1 MANARSTFIQTGIR
15 QRSLRKHCRVGRAT
29 ELVFVLATGMMLA
42 LGGAAQA
49 QDLEWNVGGG
59 VGSAIGGAGTWQ
71 EGGGALEWL
80 NGATSVDFTA
90 GANAIFGGP
99 PGAYTVTVDP
109 AGVTV
114 NNITIGASTVNI
126 DGTGEIAMTG
136 AIISAAG
143 VSSNISANFSTGV
156 RTLNAGTQTLSG
168 NIAGELEV
176 DGTGP
181 VIVTGTIGSLNSDN
195 GTTTIAAGGVV
206 VGFSRISD
214 STVTVNGGNLV
225 AGDPAGMPAVPSDSV
240 SVLANG
246 VLDVDAG
253 SVGNVIVRGG
263 TVDIDGGTIES
274 LAQNT
279 FAGSATVMDAG
290 QITGLTNIDIGTFT
304 FNGGTLGD
312 VENAAS
318 FIITDS
324 ETVGGSFNNQTGG
337 TLDASGVAAG
347 TNVTLTTTGFVNAG
361 DIDTNGTDTLT
372 INSVD
377 GMGGDGDITL
387 NAGTTFDGAAPVLG
401 GNVQLDGNVIA
412 NIDLDITNPLS
423 LLGNLTNNSTMNV
436 SALLT
441 GNGNDLTNTS
451 TLNVITGGSIT
462 GVGTLLNSAGA
473 TLGIGDGTTVSAG
486 TITNNN
492 IINVGVGSTLEGTAN
507 TLNNNM
513 TINVATNGIITDAGD
528 INNNA
533 GGTINFNG
541 PGGTAQLNAGGAGT
555 GEINNLTA
563 TSAINVVSGNVTVGN
578 DNLNT
583 GGTLSVAGG
592 STMSG
597 IAALNQTGGSIQG
610 GGTVS
615 SATFAQSGGG
625 SVAAGTTVTSAG
637 AQSLNGGTVS
647 GNLDGAGAITV
658 ATGTTALSGGTITN
672 AASLAVTSGT
682 LAETGAGSIDTSGNT
697 ISLSGTG
704 ILSTDGNGIADNEAV
719 SVAGS
724 SALTVNGADTIASL
738 TQTGGTVNGTS
749 ALGVTGLFS
758 QSAGTTGGSVDI
770 NSGTFTQTGGTIAG
784 GTTVTSAGA
793 QSLQGGTVSGAL
805 DGAGAITVTTGTTA
819 LSGGTITNAASLAVT
834 SGTLAE
840 TGAGSIDT
848 AGNSIAV
855 SGTGIL
861 STDGNGIADNEAV
874 SVADTGALTVNG
886 ADTIA
891 SLTQTGGTVNGA
903 STLTVSGLFSQSGAT
918 STTGGTVTV
927 AAGDFTQSGGATL
940 AAGTTVT
947 VNAPGAKT
955 LQGGTIAGT
964 LNGTGNTAV
973 NTGTTSVVTGGTITG
988 ANTTTV
994 AATGTLNMAGGTV
1007 TSSTLTI
1014 DGGTLSATASSSVT
1028 AATVNLTTANGGTLL
1043 AAAGTT
1049 LTVNPANLSTGPGA
1063 LTVGNG
1069 ANTGT
1074 VVLGSTG
1081 GLSAAAGS
1089 SLAVNGG
1096 TLSFGS
1102 ATVAGN
1108 LYAGNVAQTV
1118 SVGAGG
1124 TIDMGGLNTQPADLS
1139 GSGTITNGGTLT
1151 LNALNNTTFGGVI
1164 QNGAGTTALTKIGAA
1179 TTTLTGANSFT
1190 GPVDVNAGELAVTG
1204 GGTLAST
1211 TLNITNAG
1219 SILST
1224 DGGAL
1229 AAGATVTANTGA
1241 TFALTG
1247 SESISSLAGD
1257 GTTTLTGAGT
1267 ILSLNADSTLSG
1279 VVSGDG
1285 TLNIAGGTST
1295 VTGNVAPANTN
1306 VAAAGALVNNGTVGA
1321 LTNSGGAVSLLT
1333 GSSTGSLTQTSGTT
1347 SVSGTAT
1354 VVGNLDNQGGLI
1366 DLNGSGTTLN
1376 AGGTSGALLVEIDTT
1391 LNGVLE
1397 TASGTIANVANP
1409 MGSLSLQLGTEN
1421 GAGDFNNALVLTY
1434 TGSSAGLSFGSISG
1448 FTNQGALDYF
1458 FVDDGAGN
1466 IRLQATT
1473 ASAVSGIAATVG
1485 LTQALVNTIVNRPTS
1500 PFVADLAAGAEENP
1514 CGAGVWTRATGGTAN
1529 ADGSFTDVTSGI
1541 AGNSPVGL
1549 NYAGL
1554 QFGGDF
1560 ACFGGYYNGW
1570 DLAFGAIGGFNDAT
1584 STSSS
1589 FGLTGALENTLDS
1602 DIFQKYVGVYA
1613 TAARG
1618 RFFADLQF
1626 RYEDTE
1632 FESQINQVVAGGSG
1646 LADFNTEYE
1655 NKGQTLSGAVGYS
1668 WQVAENPGLTF
1679 VSSAGFS
1686 ISKNRTDDVLLSAA
1700 GDSLS
1705 FDDGFSRVGF
1715 LSASLANT
1723 VILPDEVSLI
1733 SYFGTAT
1740 VYNDFA
1746 DDRRAVFNLS
1756 TGATRNLD
1764 LENLGA
1770 YGEVS
1775 LGVNYLKLLSPGQA
1789 GNARQLNASV
1799 RVDARFSS
1807 DVESYGITGQFR
1819 LQF

>member
-513 TINVATNGIITDAGD
+513 TINVATNGIVTDAGN

-682 LAETGAGSIDTSGNT
+682 LAETGAGSIDT
-697 ISLSGTG
+697 
-704 ILSTDGNGIADNEAV
+704 
-719 SVAGS
+719 
-724 SALTVNGADTIASL
+724 
-738 TQTGGTVNGTS
+738 
-749 ALGVTGLFS
+749 
-758 QSAGTTGGSVDI
+758 
-770 NSGTFTQTGGTIAG
+770 
-784 GTTVTSAGA
+784 
-793 QSLQGGTVSGAL
+793 
-805 DGAGAITVTTGTTA
+805 
-819 LSGGTITNAASLAVT
+819 
-834 SGTLAE
+834 
-840 TGAGSIDT
+840 

-891 SLTQTGGTVNGA
+891 SLTQTGGTVNGT

-1049 LTVNPANLSTGPGA
+1049 LTVNPASLSTGPGA

-1124 TIDMGGLNTQPADLS
+1124 TIDMGGLNTQLADLS

-1500 PFVADLAAGAEENP
+1500 PFVADLAAGAEEDP

>member
-682 LAETGAGSIDTSGNT
+682 LAETGAGSIDT
-697 ISLSGTG
+697 
-704 ILSTDGNGIADNEAV
+704 
-719 SVAGS
+719 
-724 SALTVNGADTIASL
+724 
-738 TQTGGTVNGTS
+738 
-749 ALGVTGLFS
+749 
-758 QSAGTTGGSVDI
+758 
-770 NSGTFTQTGGTIAG
+770 
-784 GTTVTSAGA
+784 
-793 QSLQGGTVSGAL
+793 
-805 DGAGAITVTTGTTA
+805 
-819 LSGGTITNAASLAVT
+819 
-834 SGTLAE
+834 
-840 TGAGSIDT
+840 

-1081 GLSAAAGS
+1081 GITSLAGS
-1089 SLAVNGG
+1089 SLVVNGG

-1102 ATVAGN
+1102 TPVAGN
-1108 LYAGNVAQTV
+1108 LYAGNIAQTV
-1118 SVGAGG
+1118 SVGASG